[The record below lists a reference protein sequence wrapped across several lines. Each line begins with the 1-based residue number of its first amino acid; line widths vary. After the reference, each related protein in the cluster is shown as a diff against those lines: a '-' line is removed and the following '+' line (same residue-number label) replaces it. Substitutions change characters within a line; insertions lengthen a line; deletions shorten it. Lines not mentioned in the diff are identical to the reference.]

1 MFILYINIRNTHKY
15 IKKFI
20 KPAKSIAN
28 VDFFIGKNHLN
39 LFKQKY
45 ILEINSSKDNND
57 GVKEKGGQHNV
68 ADIDDITCVI
78 SFINI
83 EKDDY

>member
-1 MFILYINIRNTHKY
+1 MENLYYIIHIKY
-15 IKKFI
+15 IT
-20 KPAKSIAN
+20 
-28 VDFFIGKNHLN
+28 
-39 LFKQKY
+39 
-45 ILEINSSKDNND
+45 NSSKDNND

-78 SFINI
+78 CFINI

>member
-1 MFILYINIRNTHKY
+1 MHQYIISS
-15 IKKFI
+15 F
-20 KPAKSIAN
+20 KPPYN
-28 VDFFIGKNHLN
+28 PGNN
-39 LFKQKY
+39 
-45 ILEINSSKDNND
+45 NSSKDNND

-78 SFINI
+78 CFINI